1 MTTLTITVGES
12 LAEGL
17 RDFANTMEALSKGK
31 GRKVAPS
38 FGLGFE
44 NMAQMGEVFSPKR
57 WELVE
62 VLKKTG
68 PQSIYA
74 LAKRLN
80 RHYRNVH
87 QDVTKLS
94 EWMVIE
100 KDAAGKVFVPWDEID
115 VQWPLQR
122 LAA

>member
-1 MTTLTITVGES
+1 MILNIKVGEPREIWQNR
-12 LAEGL
+12 LMEHAHTFDEGETVEPL
-17 RDFANTMEALSKGK
+17 CE
-31 GRKVAPS
+31 
-38 FGLGFE
+38 LGFE
-44 NMAQMGEVFSPKR
+44 NMAQMGVVFSPKR

-62 VLKKTG
+62 ALKASG

-87 QDVTKLS
+87 QDVTTLS

-100 KDAAGKVFVPWDEID
+100 KDETGKIFVPWDEID
-115 VQWPLQR
+115 VQWPLQQ